1 MTGISSQEIRKQF
14 INFFINK
21 GHTFV
26 PSSPVVPADDPTLLF
41 TNAGMNQF
49 KGIFLG
55 TREASVSRAVNSQKC
70 IRAGG
75 KHNDLEEVGK
85 DGYHHTFFEMLG
97 NWSFGDYYKKE
108 AITWAWE
115 LLTETWRLPKEL
127 LYATVHDSDQEAYEL
142 WKTLTDINPEHISY
156 HGDKDNF
163 WEMGETGPCGP
174 CSEIHIDRGA
184 LHCDKQHIPGH
195 ACKVNGDC
203 SRYIELWNLVF
214 IQYNR
219 LEDRSLQPLK
229 QRYVDTGAGFE
240 RIAQVLQNKTSNY
253 ETDLFTPI
261 IERIAQLSHKEYTL
275 EHGISHRVI
284 ADHIRCLC
292 FALADGGFPSN
303 EGRGYVLRRIL
314 RRAARHGRLLGFAE
328 PFLYLL
334 VDTVVEV
341 MGYHFTE
348 LQGKQDYLKMV
359 IKAEEERFNRTLD
372 TGLEKLNEIV
382 AQTTGDTI
390 SGSDAFTLYDTYG
403 FPLDLTHILA
413 EEKGL
418 KVDDA
423 GFEQEMNLQRQRA
436 RSASKFSMNNDE
448 ITWIELLPASSTEFV
463 GYTET
468 KINTSISSYAMLE
481 DGRIL
486 IQLLQTPFYAESG
499 GQVADTGEIYNNT
512 LKLRITDVK
521 KQEDKIIHYAELLQ
535 GSIDSQPVWAEI
547 DSSRRSDIAR
557 NHTATHILHRALK
570 QVLGDH
576 VVQKGSL
583 VHPEYFRF
591 DFAHFQA
598 IKKDELHRIEDL
610 VNEIILEN
618 RKVQV
623 SIQSIDQ
630 AKAEGAM
637 ALFGEKYGNQVR
649 VVSITDWS
657 KELCGGTHAHA
668 TGILGL
674 FKITSESSSA
684 AGSRRIE
691 GITGHAALVWVHNL
705 QASLE
710 RVANK
715 LHSPVSGIEA
725 KLDNLLL
732 ESSTMQ
738 SELNMLKS
746 KLNSGLADQLLQT
759 AKPEGEIKLILAQT
773 EISSSDELKQLA
785 EQIKDKSINTV
796 SVLLNL
802 AESKLT
808 IMCTVSAD
816 LLKKYHAGKL
826 VGQIAAMLD
835 GKGGGRP
842 DLAMAGGKAI
852 DRIPEVINQVPGLFI
867 NL

>member
-14 INFFINK
+14 IDFFVAK

-26 PSSPVVPADDPTLLF
+26 PSSPVIPADDPTLLF

-55 TREASVSRAVNSQKC
+55 TRDASVNRAVNSQKC

-108 AITWAWE
+108 AIAWAWE
-115 LLTETWRLPKEL
+115 LLTETWHLPKEL

-142 WKTLTDINPEHISY
+142 WKTLTNINPEHISY

-174 CSEIHIDRGA
+174 CSEIHIDRGS

-195 ACKVNGDC
+195 VCRVNGDC

-229 QRYVDTGAGFE
+229 QRFVDTGAGFE
-240 RIAQVLQNKTSNY
+240 RIAQVLQDKSSNY

-261 IERIAQLSHKEYTL
+261 IERIAQLSHQEYTL

-334 VDTVVEV
+334 VDTVVDV
-341 MGYHFTE
+341 MGNHFTE

-359 IKAEEERFNRTLD
+359 IKAEEDRFNHTLD

-382 AQTTGDTI
+382 AQTTGDTV

-436 RSASKFSMNNDE
+436 RSASKFSMNTDD
-448 ITWIELLPASSTEFV
+448 ITWTELLPASSSEFV
-463 GYTET
+463 GYNET
-468 KINTSISSYAMLE
+468 KVNTYITSYALLN
-481 DGRIL
+481 DGRLL
-486 IQLLQTPFYAESG
+486 IQLAKTPFYAESG
-499 GQVADTGEIYNNT
+499 GQVADTGVISSNT

-521 KQEDKIIHYAELLQ
+521 KQEDKIIHYAELQQ
-535 GSIDSQPVWAEI
+535 GSIDSQPVCAEI
-547 DSSRRSDIAR
+547 YYSRRLDIAR

-598 IKKDELHRIEDL
+598 IKKDELQRIEDL
-610 VNEIILEN
+610 VNEIILDN
-618 RKVQV
+618 RSVRV
-623 SIQSIDQ
+623 NIQSIDQ

-637 ALFGEKYGNQVR
+637 ALFGEKYGDQVR

-668 TGILGL
+668 TGDLGL

-684 AGSRRIE
+684 AGIRRIE

-715 LHSPVSGIEA
+715 LHSPVSGIEV

-732 ESSTMQ
+732 ESSTLQ

-746 KLNSGLADQLLQT
+746 KLNSGLADQLMQT
-759 AKPEGEIKLILAQT
+759 AKPEGEIKLIIAQT
-773 EISSSDELKQLA
+773 DISGSDELKQLA
-785 EQIKDKSINTV
+785 EQIRDKSVNTV

-802 AESKLT
+802 AENKLT
-808 IMCTVSAD
+808 ILCTVSAD
-816 LLKKYHAGKL
+816 LLYKYHAGKL

-852 DRIPEVINQVPGLFI
+852 DRIPEVINQIPGLFS